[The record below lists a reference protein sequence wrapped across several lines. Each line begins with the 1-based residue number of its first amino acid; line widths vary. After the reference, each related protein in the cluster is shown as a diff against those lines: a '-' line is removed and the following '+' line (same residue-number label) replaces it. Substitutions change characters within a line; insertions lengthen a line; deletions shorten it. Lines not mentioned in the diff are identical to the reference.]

1 MEGPASIFC
10 WQLLQ
15 ARTGAASASNRATTP
30 WMAPTNQTL
39 YIPPTPSA
47 CGNCGGWRGG
57 RVNLASSTAGQQPRE
72 PVGAPRNKPT
82 VGPAYNAP
90 GTEQWRRVQDRTSSS
105 FASIH
110 ARELLVSPL
119 SIISSAFLMTSIS
132 LTVAKPLYKH

>member
-57 RVNLASSTAGQQPRE
+57 RVNLASGTAGQQPRE
-72 PVGAPRNKPT
+72 PADATRNKPA
-82 VGPAYNAP
+82 VGPANNGP
-90 GTEQWRRVQDRTSSS
+90 GTGLLRRVQDMTSSQ
-105 FASIH
+105 SINS
-110 ARELLVSPL
+110 RPRDRLFSPL
-119 SIISSAFLMTSIS
+119 SIFSSAFLMSSIS
-132 LTVAKPLYKH
+132 LTVARPLYKP